1 MPMDF
6 HADKPIYQQIIDY
19 AFANILSGVW
29 LGGGRVPSVRDLA
42 AMMSVN
48 THTALKAY
56 DYMQTRGI
64 ISMRRGMGYYLAE
77 DARAIVEAER
87 REQFLTVTAPRFF
100 RQMRLLGLTLDDLQS
115 IIDSR

>member
-1 MPMDF
+1 MDF

-29 LGGGRVPSVRDLA
+29 LGGERVPSVRDLA

-56 DYMQTRGI
+56 DYLQARGI

-87 REQFLTVTAPRFF
+87 REQFLTVTAPEFF
-100 RQMRLLGLTLDDLQS
+100 RQMRLLGLTLDDLKS
-115 IIDSR
+115 IIDNR

>member
-29 LGGGRVPSVRDLA
+29 LGGERVPSVRDLA

-56 DYMQTRGI
+56 DYLQARGI

-87 REQFLTVTAPRFF
+87 REQFLTVTAPEFF
-100 RQMRLLGLTLDDLQS
+100 RQMRLLGLTLDDLKS
-115 IIDSR
+115 IIDNR